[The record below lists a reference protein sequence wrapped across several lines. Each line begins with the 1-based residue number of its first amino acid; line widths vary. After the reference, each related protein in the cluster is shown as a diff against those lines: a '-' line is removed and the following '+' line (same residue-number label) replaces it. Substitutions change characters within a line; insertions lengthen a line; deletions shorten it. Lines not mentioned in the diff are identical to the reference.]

1 MIYSPKLIII
11 EKNTNYLNRKDFFEV
26 MMNHKILITED
37 DAVLAEG
44 VKMNLEL
51 SGFTVLTAYNIE
63 EARNRLEEGNIGLLI
78 LDVNLPDGD
87 GVEFARNLRTRQKL
101 PIIFLTARDMDEDMI
116 AGFQAGADDYITKP
130 FNIQVLIQR
139 VGAVL
144 RRYQPAEEETK
155 AMKVGNLVIDFESYT
170 VRKQGEMLSLTPTE
184 FKLLAKFCQNPGI
197 VLTRQVLLETIW
209 DKEENYVDEHTL
221 TIFVSRLRG
230 KISDEKFTYIKTVYG
245 TGYRWIGAE

>member
-1 MIYSPKLIII
+1 
-11 EKNTNYLNRKDFFEV
+11 
-26 MMNHKILITED
+26 MNNKILITED

-44 VKMNLEL
+44 VKMNLEV
-51 SGFTVLTAYNIE
+51 SGFTVLIAHNIKEASACLTE
-63 EARNRLEEGNIGLLI
+63 ENICLLI

-101 PIIFLTARDMDEDMI
+101 PIIFLTAKDMDEDMI

-144 RRYQPAEEETK
+144 RRYQPLEEEMT
-155 AMKVGNLVIDFESYT
+155 AMKVGNLSIDFESYT
-170 VRKQGEMLSLTPTE
+170 VMKKGKMLSLTPTE
-184 FKLLAKFCQNPGI
+184 FKLLAMFCQNPGI
-197 VLTRQVLLETIW
+197 VLTRQVLLETLW

-230 KISDEKFTYIKTVYG
+230 RISDEKFTYIKTVYG

>member
-1 MIYSPKLIII
+1 
-11 EKNTNYLNRKDFFEV
+11 
-26 MMNHKILITED
+26 MNNKILITED

-44 VKMNLEL
+44 VKMNLEV
-51 SGFTVLTAYNIE
+51 SGFTVLIAHNIKEASACLTE
-63 EARNRLEEGNIGLLI
+63 ENICLLI

-101 PIIFLTARDMDEDMI
+101 PIIFLTAKDMDEDMI

-144 RRYQPAEEETK
+144 RRYQPLEEEMT
-155 AMKVGNLVIDFESYT
+155 AMKVGNLSIDFESYT
-170 VRKQGEMLSLTPTE
+170 VMKKGKMLSLTPTE
-184 FKLLAKFCQNPGI
+184 FKLLAMFCQNPGI
-197 VLTRQVLLETIW
+197 VLTRQVLLETLW